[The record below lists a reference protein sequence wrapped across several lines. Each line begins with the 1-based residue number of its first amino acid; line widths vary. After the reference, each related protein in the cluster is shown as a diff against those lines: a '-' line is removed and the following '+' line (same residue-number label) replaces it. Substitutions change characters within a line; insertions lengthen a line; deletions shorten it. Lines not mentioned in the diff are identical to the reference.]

1 MFRFYNICGLRTR
14 VFEVGLGDP
23 IVLLHGWGT
32 NIESF
37 SPIYSDLQNKRKIIA
52 LDFPGFGQTDFPP
65 TPWGVGDYTDWL
77 LALLQ
82 CLKIENADFLGHSF
96 GGRVGIKLAVTHP
109 KVVNKL
115 ILVDSAGVRQFK
127 MGWRNNILKE
137 IANIGKPI
145 LYSLPNQMGLKLRW
159 KFYKAIGATDYLT
172 AGRLKETYQKVI
184 NEDLEPVLCNISS
197 PTLLIWG
204 EEDRATP
211 LKDGI
216 LMSKIIPDSKL
227 VVIKYAGHYPFVD
240 NSSEVNK
247 QIENFLFT

>member
-1 MFRFYNICGLRTR
+1 MFRFYNIRGLRAR
-14 VFEVGLGDP
+14 VFEVGQGDP

-37 SPIYSDLQNKRKIIA
+37 TPIFSDLQNKGRVIA

-65 TPWGVGDYTDWL
+65 TPWGIEDYTNWL
-77 LALLQ
+77 LSLLQ
-82 CLKIENADFLGHSF
+82 SLKIESADFLGHSF
-96 GGRVGIKLAVTHP
+96 GGRIGIKLAVTHP

-115 ILVDSAGVRQFK
+115 ILVDSAGVRQFE
-127 MGWRNNILKE
+127 MSWRNKILKG
-137 IANIGKPI
+137 IADVGKPI
-145 LYSLPNQMGLKLRW
+145 LYSLPNQMSLNIRW

-184 NEDLEPVLCNISS
+184 NEDLEPVLHTISS

-204 EEDRATP
+204 EKDRATP

-216 LMSKIIPDSKL
+216 LMSKIIPNSKL
-227 VVIKYAGHYPFVD
+227 VVIKNAGHYPFVD

-247 QIENFLFT
+247 QIENFLFE